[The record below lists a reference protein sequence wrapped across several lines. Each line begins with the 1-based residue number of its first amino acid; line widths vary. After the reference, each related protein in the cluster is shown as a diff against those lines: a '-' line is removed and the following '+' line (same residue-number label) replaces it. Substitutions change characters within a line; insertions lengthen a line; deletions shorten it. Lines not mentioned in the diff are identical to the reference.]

1 MPVSYPFLD
10 AARALK
16 LFIPL
21 LRSSIDDKTHYFV
34 NLLRSA
40 GISLVLKAD
49 FNTVFGQT
57 LAGYAHYL
65 SMNEL
70 KPAWIEVLAQ
80 PIVQKAFENYW
91 NQYVPDLPAYTEA
104 LFTSWID
111 GVGFQYLVDTIDE
124 DNSALLKQQLIEQL
138 FVFYELYSVRT
149 RYCHNN
155 PEELKDYHWQY
166 AQFWQLNEI
175 EDYIELF
182 EPQMKA
188 QISDIHRLLRNLF
201 TKHIGLNIKVVDN
214 LQLRQLQYYTQAYI
228 NIVMGENGIAPI
240 DIPTNTLDY
249 IPQWYEQIQL
259 LSDFL
264 LRPDSYKNRA
274 LANYRLYLQ
283 QMYHEVVLND
293 PQNMSLANVYIE
305 PYFGIHRSSLNEDDE
320 RIAHCNNHG
329 FYPVPSNV
337 DLHHFID
344 TLLPTQDVAMVLDSD
359 FVLQMNAKVI
369 VLLGEPGQGKSS
381 FCKRLLH
388 DCLLYTPQ
396 QNIYFIPLASVG
408 KPKEWLVNP
417 VRNIISQIQKDLS
430 RGVVEEEE
438 AFFSTARL
446 NKSLIILDGL
456 DELLI
461 SQNIDKREL
470 LGFYKD
476 ILQQADIY
484 HYKII
489 ITSRLSY
496 IDLEQLRALPLLILQ
511 LNPFQLEQQ
520 ENWLQHYQIFH
531 AETTLTFELL
541 KTYNEKFL
549 YLAELLKQ
557 PILLYF
563 IADLQH
569 PIDPTT
575 SKAKVYETLFDQLCK
590 TTDEQSQEERLLGME
605 GIGKESLREL
615 LQQIA
620 FIMYSNQRTYITAK
634 QIQELS
640 RTNSTLR
647 KLTNNSKNEF
657 GEALMLISYGR
668 AAYSEPF
675 SKKYA
680 IVEFLH
686 KSLQEY
692 LTAEYIWQQFKD
704 ELCAVQIKGRSQ
716 TYLIDDIEACLSLCC
731 DLFAPQNILIEE
743 SMVKQY
749 LSELIVEDDSP
760 ERDLVAERLLSFW
773 ESAMSRQFLC
783 QTPNKTSN
791 VYLPPTVRMRRVM
804 YGYWLCLQ
812 LLHPK
817 KNLQPHS
824 HNLRSQIQELWRIL
838 TLEVCYPLT
847 LAYQNLDSYQL
858 TGANLVNANFI
869 NAKLSKC
876 ILSFANMSQAYLINS
891 DLKKANLTN
900 TILRGAN
907 LSSVDMRNANLQS
920 ADMSKT
926 DLSNADLRQTA
937 LLGAKLL
944 DAQLRGADLSK
955 ADLRLADMRRS
966 SLNFATLNGADM
978 RNSFL
983 RHTDLSFSDL
993 TAADLR
999 SADLRNANLQNANL
1013 TRADL
1018 RNADLRRV
1026 DLRHAILDDAKVER
1040 VDWLEYWSVHK
1051 DAPKRVLSL
1060 VKAYSIDPI
1069 PRNDIDGS
1077 KEYYVIR
1084 RKEH

>member
-1 MPVSYPFLD
+1 MSVSYPFLD
-10 AARALK
+10 VARALK

-21 LRSSIDDKTHYFV
+21 LRSSIEDKTHYFV
-34 NLLRSA
+34 NLLR
-40 GISLVLKAD
+40 GVGVSLVLKAD

-91 NQYVPDLPAYTEA
+91 NAYVPDLPDYTEA
-104 LFTSWID
+104 LFASWID
-111 GVGFQYLVDTIDE
+111 GVSFHYLVDTIDE
-124 DNSALLKQQLIEQL
+124 DNRVLLKQQLIEQL
-138 FVFYELYSVRT
+138 FVFYKLYSERT

-155 PEELKDYHWQY
+155 PDELKDYHWQY
-166 AQFWQLNEI
+166 IQFWQLNEI
-175 EDYIELF
+175 EDYIGLF
-182 EPQMKA
+182 EPQMKT
-188 QISDIHRLLRNLF
+188 QIAHIHRLLRNLF
-201 TKHIGLNIKVVDN
+201 TRHIGLSIKVIDK

-228 NIVMGENGIAPI
+228 NIIIGKDEMTPI
-240 DIPTNTLDY
+240 DIPANTLDY

-259 LSDFL
+259 LSDL
-264 LRPDSYKNRA
+264 LLSPDSYRNRA
-274 LANYRLYLQ
+274 LANHRLYLQ
-283 QMYHEVVLND
+283 QMYHEVVFND
-293 PQNMSLANVYIE
+293 PQNMSLAHVYIE
-305 PYFGIHRSSLNEDDE
+305 PYFSIHSSCLNEQDE
-320 RIAHCNNHG
+320 RIAHCDNNG
-329 FYPVPSNV
+329 FYPIPYHV
-337 DLHHFID
+337 DLHQFIN

-388 DCLLYTPQ
+388 DCLLHNPQ
-396 QNIYFIPLASVG
+396 QNIYFISLGSVG

-430 RGVVEEEE
+430 RGVEEEE
-438 AFFSTARL
+438 MFFSTTHL

-461 SQNIDKREL
+461 SQNIDKGDL
-470 LGFYKD
+470 LGFYED
-476 ILQQADIY
+476 ILRQADTY
-484 HYKII
+484 QYKII
-489 ITSRLSY
+489 ITSRLNY
-496 IDLEQLRALPLLILQ
+496 IDLAQLSALPLLILQ
-511 LNPFQLEQQ
+511 LNPFQCEQQ

-531 AETTLTFELL
+531 AETTLTLELL
-541 KTYNEKFL
+541 KTYSQKFL

-563 IADLQH
+563 IANLQH
-569 PIDPTT
+569 PIAPTT
-575 SKAKVYETLFDQLCK
+575 SRAKVYETLFDQLCK
-590 TTDEQSQEERLLGME
+590 TADEQSREEGIRGME

-640 RTNSTLR
+640 QTNITLR
-647 KLTNNSKNEF
+647 KLTNNSKYEL
-657 GEALMLISYGR
+657 GETLMFISYGR
-668 AAYSEPF
+668 ATYSAPM
-675 SKKYA
+675 SKEYA

-731 DLFAPQNILIEE
+731 DLFTPQNILTEE

-749 LSELIVEDDSP
+749 LSELIIEDDSP
-760 ERDLVAERLLSFW
+760 DKDLVAERLLSFW

-783 QTPNKTSN
+783 QTPNKTPN
-791 VYLPPTVRMRRVM
+791 AYLPPTVQMRRVM

-817 KNLQPHS
+817 KNLQPQS
-824 HNLRSQIQELWRIL
+824 HNLRSQMQELWRIL
-838 TLEVCYPLT
+838 TLEACYPLT
-847 LAYQNLDSYQL
+847 LAYQNLDAYQL

-876 ILSFANMSQAYLINS
+876 NLNFANMSQAYLINS
-891 DLKKANLTN
+891 DLKKANLTS
-900 TILRGAN
+900 TILCGAN

-920 ADMSKT
+920 ADMSRT

-1026 DLRHAILDDAKVER
+1026 DLRYAILDDAKVER
-1040 VDWLEYWSVHK
+1040 ADWLEYWSTHK

-1060 VKAYSIDPI
+1060 VKAYTIDPI
-1069 PRNDIDGS
+1069 ARNDIEGN
-1077 KEYYVIR
+1077 KAYYVIQ
-1084 RKEH
+1084 RKEQ